1 MKKEEAIGDFDDS
14 QKYWQGRSNSFL
26 ALTNI
31 AGLIDLAF
39 DLKLLGSMSAKT
51 NFNGSTPVI
60 PVHFFGNKNRFKEI
74 RFHVSY

>member
-26 ALTNI
+26 PLTNI

-39 DLKLLGSMSAKT
+39 DLKLLGSVSAKT

-60 PVHFFGNKNRFKEI
+60 PVHLLGTKTDLRRSDFM
-74 RFHVSY
+74 